1 MTVLQL
7 HGPMAFRVL
16 QWCHPMPASIK
27 EDKLLFSDDHLI
39 WCPKVDSGPRTGM
52 TSTLISSV
60 LLMST
65 STTAHDRGGTLMFL
79 FKETEAIAVDWYSA
93 VSAMT
98 SLFCV
103 SWRVFDFVQDMPM
116 QFFIEK
122 SLPRIIGLFRCSHTI
137 NVW

>member
-1 MTVLQL
+1 
-7 HGPMAFRVL
+7 
-16 QWCHPMPASIK
+16 
-27 EDKLLFSDDHLI
+27 
-39 WCPKVDSGPRTGM
+39 M

-79 FKETEAIAVDWYSA
+79 FKDTEALAGDWYSD

-103 SWRVFDFVQDMPM
+103 SWRVFDFVQEMPI
-116 QFFIEK
+116 QFCIEK
-122 SLPRIIGLFRCSHTI
+122 SLPRIMGLFKCSHMI
-137 NVW
+137 KVW

>member
-1 MTVLQL
+1 
-7 HGPMAFRVL
+7 
-16 QWCHPMPASIK
+16 
-27 EDKLLFSDDHLI
+27 
-39 WCPKVDSGPRTGM
+39 M

-65 STTAHDRGGTLMFL
+65 STTVHDHGGTLMFL
-79 FKETEAIAVDWYSA
+79 FKDTEAMAGDWYSD

-103 SWRVFDFVQDMPM
+103 SWHVFDFVQDMPM

-137 NVW
+137 KVW